1 VFCFLTP
8 LYYIKNNVNFDFI
21 LKIGW
26 IMDPYPFKNIEKKWQ
41 DRWEE
46 QQLYRTDMSDIR
58 KKLYCLVMFLYPSG
72 DRLHIGHWWNYG
84 PTDTWA
90 RFKRMQGFNVFEPM
104 GYDAFGLPA
113 ENYAIKKGVHPATS
127 TNENIRNI
135 RNQLKAL
142 GAMYDWTREVN
153 TSSPGYYRWT
163 QWFFLLLYKNGL
175 AYRKKAPVNWCPSCK
190 TVLANEQV
198 VDGRC
203 ERCDSGVFQKD
214 LEQWFFKITDYA
226 DKLLEGLDR
235 IDWPEKTKI
244 MQRNWIGRSE
254 GALVKFPLADGKGEV
269 SVFTTRPDTL
279 WGVTYMVLAPEH
291 ALVSSLIKD
300 KQRSEVEAYIAET
313 RKLTE
318 IDRTSTEKTK
328 TGVFTGSYCINPVNS
343 EKVPVWIADYALVSY
358 GTGAVM
364 AVPGHDDRDFEFA
377 RVYKLPVR
385 EVISPD
391 GKQHKALK
399 AAYIN
404 PGIMIRSGPFTGEP
418 SDQGKQKIIEY
429 LEKNGW
435 GGRQIHYKLRDW
447 LISRQRYWGAPIPVV
462 YCEKCGIVPVPE
474 DQLPVEL
481 PFDVEFKGAGESPL
495 TTNAGWMQVP
505 CPRCGKPGHREA
517 DTMDT
522 FVCSSWYYLRYPN
535 PELDTMAFDRKL
547 VDEWL
552 PVDQYVGGAEHA
564 VMHLL
569 YARFFTKVLHD
580 LGYVNFDEPF
590 LRLVH
595 QGVITNAG
603 AKMSKSRGNVINPD
617 SYISE
622 YGSDVFRMYLMF
634 MGAYTEGGDWSDEG
648 IHGLNRFVQRIWR
661 LVQQILE
668 NPPKGEE
675 KERSV
680 ELERIGHYSIKMVT
694 QDLQKFQFN
703 TSISRI
709 MELVNAIYLYVQDIP
724 QASQNQIVMNFVLET
739 LILLLAPFAPHLS
752 EELWEK
758 TRGKGSI
765 FNATWPSWNED
776 KLKTACL
783 DLAVQVNGKVR
794 SQIQVTADA
803 DDLTVKEAAL
813 RDEKITRWTEGK
825 EIIKVV
831 VVKNRLVSIVI
842 K

>member
-1 VFCFLTP
+1 MS
-8 LYYIKNNVNFDFI
+8 
-21 LKIGW
+21 G
-26 IMDPYPFKNIEKKWQ
+26 YPFSEIEKKWQ
-41 DRWEE
+41 KIWED
-46 QQLYRTDMSDIR
+46 QNLYLTDMTVAE

-90 RFKRMQGFNVFEPM
+90 RFKRMQGYNVFEPM

-113 ENYAIKKGVHPATS
+113 ENYAIKVGVHPAES
-127 TNENIRNI
+127 TANNIRNI
-135 RNQLKAL
+135 REQLKAM
-142 GAMYDWTREVN
+142 GAMYDWTKEVN
-153 TSSPGYYRWT
+153 TSDPSYYKWT
-163 QWFFLLLYKNGL
+163 QWLFLLFYKNGL

-198 VDGRC
+198 VEGHC
-203 ERCDSGVFQKD
+203 ERCDSEVFQKD

-254 GALVKFPLADGKGEV
+254 GARIRFQIADKQETIEI
-269 SVFTTRPDTL
+269 FTTRPDTL

-291 ALVSSLIKD
+291 PLVAELTTPDQK
-300 KQRSEVEAYIAET
+300 EVVESYIRET

-318 IDRTSTEKTK
+318 IDRTSTEKEK
-328 TGVFTGSYCINPVNS
+328 TGVFTGSYSINPVNG
-343 EKVPVWIADYALVSY
+343 EKVPVWIADYVLATY

-364 AVPGHDDRDFEFA
+364 AVPGHDTRDFDFA
-377 RVYKLPVR
+377 KKYNLLIR

-391 GKQHKALK
+391 GAEHESLQT
-399 AAYIN
+399 AYVD
-404 PGIMIRSGPFTGEP
+404 PGIMIHSGPFTGEP
-418 SDQGKQKIIEY
+418 SETGLGKVIAY
-429 LEKNGW
+429 LTEKGW
-435 GGRQIHYKLRDW
+435 GRGEVTYRLRDW
-447 LISRQRYWGAPIPVV
+447 LISRQRYWGAPIPIVF
-462 YCEKCGIVPVPE
+462 CPKCGAAPVPE

-481 PFDVEFKGAGESPL
+481 PEKVDFKGAGESPL
-495 TTNAGWMQVP
+495 STNSDWVNTK
-505 CPRCGKPGHREA
+505 CPTCGGPARREV

-535 PELDTMAFDRKL
+535 PDLETAAFDPAL
-547 VDEWL
+547 INQWL

-590 LRLVH
+590 SRLVH

-617 SYISE
+617 SYIRD

-648 IHGLNRFVQRIWR
+648 IHGMNRFVNRVWR
-661 LVQQILE
+661 LFEMLAE
-668 NPPKGEE
+668 NPPTGNETVQIQDVD
-675 KERSV
+675 RVRHQSV
-680 ELERIGHYSIKMVT
+680 KMLSADLER
-694 QDLQKFQFN
+694 FQFN

-709 MELVNAIYLYVQDIP
+709 MELVNAMYLYIQNVP
-724 QASQNQIVMNFVLET
+724 ASEQNKG
-739 LILLLAPFAPHLS
+739 ILLDIRDCLICLFAPFAPHLG
-752 EELWEK
+752 EEFWEM
-758 TRGKGSI
+758 TGHSGSV
-765 FNATWPSWNED
+765 FRSSWPEWDPE
-776 KLKTACL
+776 KLKSKT
-783 DLAVQVNGKVR
+783 VTMVIQINGKLR
-794 SQIQVTADA
+794 SQIEIEADT
-803 DDLTVKEAAL
+803 DDGTVKSAAL
-813 RDEKITRWTEGK
+813 SDTKIQSYIEGK
-825 EIIKVV
+825 QIVKIVI
-831 VVKNRLVSIVI
+831 VKNKLVSLVVR
-842 K
+842 